1 MKIIRVNVVPGAKA
15 EQIQTSIDGSLKVWV
30 RGKPVDGEANRA
42 VIKILANYFEAAPSL
57 IQIKSGHTSRNKL
70 IEVDI

>member
-1 MKIIRVNVVPGAKA
+1 MKLVNVKVVPGAKA
-15 EQIQTSIDGSLKVWV
+15 EQIQISIDGSLKVWV

-42 VIKILANYFEAAPSL
+42 VIKILAKYFEVAPSL
-57 IQIKSGHTSRNKL
+57 IGIKSGHTSRNKL